1 MSNLSAL
8 MGEEPGI
15 KVIDFSQIVI
25 AAVTANFEPNDV
37 NMDMMRHVALNSIR
51 FNIKKFKKAYPITV
65 IARDNGANGYWRR
78 DLAYYYKKHRKVKH
92 EEEKD
97 EGGWDWDNIYTC
109 LNTVFNEVKENFP
122 YICIDVDKAEADD
135 IIGVLSK
142 KFGPVRDVLVISSDG
157 DFTQLHKYGIRQWS
171 PMMKKWVKCKH
182 GSPRRDLLMK
192 IIAGDQKDT
201 IANIRSEPDYFYT
214 REKGDRAP
222 VISKKFLAPLLEAK
236 DPKEVLTGKELQRY
250 EENEK
255 LLDLDL
261 IPANIEQEI
270 LRQFEIK
277 PAGRGKIYK
286 YFVKSGLTKLMTEM
300 DDF

>member
-1 MSNLSAL
+1 MTLSTL

-15 KVIDFSQIVI
+15 KIIDFSQIVI

-37 NMDMMRHVALNSIR
+37 NMDMMRHVALNSIK
-51 FNIKKFKKAYPITV
+51 FNIKKFSKQYPITV
-65 IARDNGANGYWRR
+65 IARDNGENGYWRR
-78 DLAYYYKKHRKVKH
+78 DIAPYYKKHRKAKH

-97 EGGWDWDNIYTC
+97 AGGWDWDNIYTC
-109 LNTVFNEVKENFP
+109 LNTIYYEIKENFP

-157 DFTQLHKYGIRQWS
+157 DFTQLHGYGIRQWS

-201 IANIRSEPDYFYT
+201 IANIKSKADYHLV

-222 VISKKFLAPLLEAK
+222 SISQKFLAPLLEAK
-236 DPKEVLTGKELQRY
+236 DPKTLLEGDLLKRY

-255 LLDLDL
+255 LLDLNL
-261 IPANIEQEI
+261 IPANIEQQI
-270 LRQFEIK
+270 LEQFEVK
-277 PAGRGKIYK
+277 PAPRSRVYK
-286 YFVKSGLTKLMTEM
+286 YMIKNRLSKLLPDVSE
-300 DDF
+300 F